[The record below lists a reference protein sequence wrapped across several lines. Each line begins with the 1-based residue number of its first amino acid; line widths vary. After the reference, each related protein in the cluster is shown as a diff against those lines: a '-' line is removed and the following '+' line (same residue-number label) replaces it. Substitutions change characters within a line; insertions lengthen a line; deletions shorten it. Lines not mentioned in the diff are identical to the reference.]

1 MNHLSDE
8 ELIAHA
14 YAEDDSKVVQ
24 QHLAS
29 CAECAKTYSGLGS
42 DLADM
47 KFAEAP
53 ARDAAYG
60 RRVWESIADSLP
72 AYESRKSWF
81 RGAPWPALNYAI
93 AGIVLVVS
101 AFLGGRLWEHRHAQ
115 TVAQNPAQQKQQSV
129 AQPTRRVLVVVLSD
143 HLDRSERLLVE
154 LNHTDAGNGK
164 VASPLRDEARS
175 LLPANRICRQNAKQ
189 DDDSALSSALDRLD
203 RLLVELANQPE
214 GVNSQ
219 AISKLQ
225 DEMNADGLLFELR
238 VLRSRHA
245 ATNTHRKGD
254 TI

>member
-1 MNHLSDE
+1 MNHLSEE

-14 YAEDDSKVVQ
+14 YAEDDNAV
-24 QHLAS
+24 QHLQA
-29 CAECAKTYSGLGS
+29 CAECAKAYSGLGS

-60 RRVWESIADSLP
+60 HRVWASIAGSLP

-81 RGAPWPALNYAI
+81 RGGLWPALGYAV
-93 AGIVLVVS
+93 AGMVLVVS
-101 AFLGGRLWEHRHAQ
+101 AFVGGRLWEHRRAQ
-115 TVAQNPAQQKQQSV
+115 TLAQNHPHQHGQSV
-129 AQPTRRVLVVVLSD
+129 TQPTQRVLVVVLSD

-154 LNHTDAGNGK
+154 LNHADADNGK

-189 DDDSALSSALDRLD
+189 DEDQALSSALDRLD
-203 RLLVELANQPE
+203 HLLVELANQPE
-214 GVNSQ
+214 GSSSQ
-219 AISKLQ
+219 TISRLQ
-225 DEMNADGLLFELR
+225 DEMNADGLLFEVR
-238 VLRSRHA
+238 VLRSRQA
-245 ATNTHRKGD
+245 ASSTHPKGD

>member
-8 ELIAHA
+8 ELIAHV
-14 YAEDDSKVVQ
+14 YAEDDGNAVQ
-24 QHLAS
+24 QHLAA
-29 CAECAKTYSGLGS
+29 CAECAKAYSGLSS

-60 RRVWESIADSLP
+60 RRVWESIADTLP

-81 RGAPWPALNYAI
+81 RCALWPALSYAV

-101 AFLGGRLWEHRHAQ
+101 AFLVGRLWEHRHAQ
-115 TVAQNPAQQKQQSV
+115 TVAQNHAQQHEQTV
-129 AQPTRRVLVVVLSD
+129 AQPTERVLVVVLSD

-154 LNHTDAGNGK
+154 LKHAEGGS

-175 LLPANRICRQNAKQ
+175 LLAANQICRKNAKQ
-189 DDDSALSSALDRLD
+189 DDDRALSTALDRLEH
-203 RLLVELANQPE
+203 LLIELANEPE
-214 GVNSQ
+214 GLNSQ
-219 AISKLQ
+219 SVAKLQ
-225 DEMNADGLLFELR
+225 DEMNVDGLLFEVR
-238 VLRSRHA
+238 VLRSRQA
-245 ATNTHRKGD
+245 ASSMHPKGD

>member
-1 MNHLSDE
+1 MNHLSEE

-14 YAEDDSKVVQ
+14 YAEEDNAVQ
-24 QHLAS
+24 QHLQA
-29 CAECAKTYSGLGS
+29 CAECAKAYSGLGS

-60 RRVWESIADSLP
+60 HRVWASIAGSLP

-81 RGAPWPALNYAI
+81 RGGLWPALGYAV
-93 AGIVLVVS
+93 AGMVLVVG

-115 TVAQNPAQQKQQSV
+115 TLAQNHPQQHGQNVVPPAQ
-129 AQPTRRVLVVVLSD
+129 RVVVVVLSD

-154 LNHTDAGNGK
+154 LNHADADNGE

-189 DDDSALSSALDRLD
+189 DEDRALSLALDRLD
-203 RLLVELANQPE
+203 HLLVELANQPE
-214 GVNSQ
+214 GSNSQ
-219 AISKLQ
+219 TVSRLQ
-225 DEMNADGLLFELR
+225 NEMNADGLLFEVR
-238 VLRSRHA
+238 VLRSRQA
-245 ATNTHRKGD
+245 ASSTHPKGD

>member
-14 YAEDDSKVVQ
+14 YAEDDSTAVQ
-24 QHLAS
+24 QHIAS
-29 CAECAKTYSGLGS
+29 CAECAKAYSALGS

-47 KFAEAP
+47 KFAEEP
-53 ARDAAYG
+53 VRDAAFG

-72 AYESRKSWF
+72 AYESRRSWF
-81 RGAPWPALNYAI
+81 RGAPWSPLSYAL

-115 TVAQNPAQQKQQSV
+115 TVAQNHAQQKEQSV
-129 AQPTRRVLVVVLSD
+129 ARPTERVVVVVLSD

-154 LNHTDAGNGK
+154 LNHTDAGDGE
-164 VASPLRDEARS
+164 VAYPLRDEARR

-189 DDDSALSSALDRLD
+189 DDDPALSSALDRLD

-219 AISKLQ
+219 SISKLQ

-238 VLRSRHA
+238 VLRSRQA
-245 ATNTHRKGD
+245 AANTHPKGD

>member
-8 ELIAHA
+8 ELIAHT
-14 YAEDDSKVVQ
+14 YAEDSSNAVQ

-29 CAECAKTYSGLGS
+29 CAECATAYSGLGN

-47 KFAEAP
+47 KFAETP

-60 RRVWESIADSLP
+60 RRVWESIADTLP
-72 AYESRKSWF
+72 AYTARKNWF
-81 RGAPWPALNYAI
+81 RGVQWPALSYAL
-93 AGIVLVVS
+93 AGTLLVVS
-101 AFLGGRLWEHRHAQ
+101 AFLVGRLWEHRHAQ
-115 TVAQNPAQQKQQSV
+115 IVAQNHAPQKEESV
-129 AQPTRRVLVVVLSD
+129 VRPSERVVVVVLSD

-154 LNHTDAGNGK
+154 LNHTDAGDGE
-164 VASPLRDEARS
+164 VSSPLRDEARS
-175 LLPANRICRQNAKQ
+175 LLPANRICRRNAEQ
-189 DDDSALSSALDRLD
+189 DDDPALSSALDRLD
-203 RLLVELANQPE
+203 RLLVKLANQPA

-238 VLRSRHA
+238 VLRSRQA
-245 ATNTHRKGD
+245 ATNTHPKGD